1 MALRF
6 WRVQML
12 WANSMLPTLRP
23 RIASSMNSISMLA
36 SLFRRTRPERRRS
49 RRHGVLLVGSSSP
62 RAGIR
67 SHVAVDGVEKVMRR
81 VHCALLDGDQTR
93 VLTCIA
99 YGTDVDADL
108 VRQAGRGYP
117 IGKSDLV
124 RGAGDEPVSIGVRTA
139 RLTAKGDRVRR
150 SRSRS
155 RVRVPSRGRRSL
167 RRPAAPRTGAAS
179 AGCPAPE
186 GTAPSCHCRSSS
198 NGCAGRR
205 CRAAEP

>member
-1 MALRF
+1 
-6 WRVQML
+6 
-12 WANSMLPTLRP
+12 
-23 RIASSMNSISMLA
+23 
-36 SLFRRTRPERRRS
+36 
-49 RRHGVLLVGSSSP
+49 
-62 RAGIR
+62 
-67 SHVAVDGVEKVMRR
+67 MRR

-139 RLTAKGDRVRR
+139 RLMAKGDRVRR

-155 RVRVPSRGRRSL
+155 RVRVEGHRAL
-167 RRPAAPRTGAAS
+167 RRPASTAAVEDS
-179 AGCPAPE
+179 LGESSPVVRVGELLDHLCRIPAGDQPLR
-186 GTAPSCHCRSSS
+186 G
-198 NGCAGRR
+198 
-205 CRAAEP
+205 